1 MSSTNGFTADSSS
14 NATTMSK
21 ANMAC
26 ESGSSGC
33 SSSGVFTSPEELGL
47 ALPHYLHSART
58 TLSLTQLGQR
68 RCGHIGSGVDDE
80 GVDVSGKACN
90 DCKVCRVIQIHYK
103 ER

>member
-1 MSSTNGFTADSSS
+1 
-14 NATTMSK
+14 
-21 ANMAC
+21 MAC

-90 DCKVCRVIQIHYK
+90 DCKVCRVIQILTF
-103 ER
+103 